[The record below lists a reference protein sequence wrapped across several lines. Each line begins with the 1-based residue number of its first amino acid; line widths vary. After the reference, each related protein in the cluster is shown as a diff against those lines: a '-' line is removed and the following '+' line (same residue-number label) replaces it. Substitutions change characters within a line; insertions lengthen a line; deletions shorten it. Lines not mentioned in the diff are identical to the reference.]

1 MINMEPV
8 ITDDRIDLPDFMA
21 DSNPD
26 NRSAVFSLVKA
37 TQFSG
42 FPDVMGIYYETDQ
55 ETALRV
61 LKRIMSDAMDRYP
74 VTDISVIL
82 RTGKISIGD
91 YVSIVMAWG
100 RRSDDAFSA
109 CKFVAE
115 EIASEVP
122 MWKYEVRKKEAVHY
136 ELDMK

>member
-8 ITDDRIDLPDFMA
+8 ITSDRIGLPDFMA
-21 DSNPD
+21 DPDPD

-42 FPDVMGIYYETDQ
+42 FSDVMGIYYETDQ

-61 LKRIMSDAMDRYP
+61 LKRVRSDAISRYP
-74 VTDISVIL
+74 VTDVSIIL
-82 RTGKISIGD
+82 RTGEISIGD
-91 YVSIVMAWG
+91 YVSVVMAWG
-100 RRSDDAFSA
+100 RRSEDAFSA

-122 MWKYEVRKKEAVHY
+122 MWKYEVRKKESLHY

>member
-8 ITDDRIDLPDFMA
+8 ITDNRIDLPDFMA
-21 DSNPD
+21 DPDPD

-42 FPDVMGIYYETDQ
+42 FSDVRGIYYETDQ

-61 LKRIMSDAMDRYP
+61 LKRVRSDAMGRFP
-74 VTDISVIL
+74 VTDVSIIL
-82 RTGKISIGD
+82 RTGEISIGD
-91 YVSIVMAWG
+91 YVSVVMAWG
-100 RRSDDAFSA
+100 RRSEDAFSA

-122 MWKYEVRKKEAVHY
+122 MWKYEVRKKESLHY